1 MQVRRYAELSLLLLS
16 GCAVSVGVVPVGPD
30 TYMVS
35 ERRAP
40 VLGGGP
46 EAQRVA
52 LLEANG
58 FCEQQG
64 RVFAPVAMGPVGN
77 AYSLYGPS
85 GFTTTF
91 RCLPAGDPAAAKPVL
106 GPDVR

>member
-1 MQVRRYAELSLLLLS
+1 MQLHRYARLSLVFLS

-52 LLEANG
+52 LLEANE
-58 FCEQQG
+58 FCRQHG
-64 RVFAPVAMGPVGN
+64 GVFAPLAMGPVGN

-91 RCLPAGDPAAAKPVL
+91 RCSPPGDPASATP
-106 GPDVR
+106 R